1 MKDFFD
7 VSQFFTPL
15 LCMAEWY
22 GEGTVPPT
30 DSHCSKRW

>member
-22 GEGTVPPT
+22 GEGTVPPIIAI
-30 DSHCSKRW
+30 SGKYG